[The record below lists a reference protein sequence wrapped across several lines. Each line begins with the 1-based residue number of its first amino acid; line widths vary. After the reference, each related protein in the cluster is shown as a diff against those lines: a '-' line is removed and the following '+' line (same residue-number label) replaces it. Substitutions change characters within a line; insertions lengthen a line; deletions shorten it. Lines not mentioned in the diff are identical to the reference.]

1 MKNRTSIQ
9 RNLLAAA
16 VLLASLL
23 KAQADVV
30 KHYPNEEDAK
40 QAIQVHRLKHLEA
53 KRNIDPETLKAN
65 CRYESEISTAP
76 PKGKVILSFDDG
88 PDPSESAYILE
99 VLAKHNIS
107 GTFFLVGH
115 RVQQH
120 PELVEEIRS
129 KNVHIIGN
137 HSWSHPNFHEL
148 NVREELSEI
157 ENTRAVLPNEVKTM
171 FFRYPYGNSTCE
183 GNEIAHKQG
192 YRIVGWHVDSCDW
205 AFDHHGSVD
214 AKEALSCGV
223 LPQNMHNFVEHV
235 ISSVRAH
242 NGGILLMHE
251 IHHNT
256 LHQLEE
262 IIIQLKSEGFDF
274 TNIEDP
280 TFTNSL
286 R

>member
-1 MKNRTSIQ
+1 MTRNFLAASI
-9 RNLLAAA
+9 LLAT
-16 VLLASLL
+16 LL
-23 KAQADVV
+23 KVNADAA
-30 KHYPNEEDAK
+30 HYFPNEESAK
-40 QAIQVHRLKHLEA
+40 QAIRVHRLNHLDA
-53 KRNIDPETLKAN
+53 KRNIDPETLKAT

-76 PKGKVILSFDDG
+76 PKGKVVLSFDDG
-88 PDPSESAYILE
+88 PDPAESSYILE
-99 VLAKHNIS
+99 ILAKYNIS

-120 PELVEEIRS
+120 PELLEGIRS
-129 KNVHIIGN
+129 KHVHIIGN

-148 NVREELSEI
+148 NVSEEITEI
-157 ENTRAVLPNEVKTM
+157 EKTKAILPSDGKFN

-183 GNEIAHKQG
+183 GNDIAHKQG
-192 YRIVGWHVDSCDW
+192 YRIVGWHIDSCDW

-214 AKEALSCGV
+214 ANEALSCGV
-223 LPQNMHNFVEHV
+223 LPQNTNNFIEHV

-262 IIIQLKSEGFDF
+262 IIVQLKNEGFEF
-274 TNIEDP
+274 TNIGDP
-280 TFTNSL
+280 SFANSL